1 MGQLGD
7 GQGRLRRPRRRQ
19 RPAHLRR
26 LPRRRRGRR
35 NVVRQ
40 PRTDQGIHPL
50 FGQRNNSTFNFE
62 NHSDIKS
69 TRLLV
74 FDWTLR

>member
-7 GQGRLRRPRRRQ
+7 GQGRLCRPRRRQ

-62 NHSDIKS
+62 DHSDIKS